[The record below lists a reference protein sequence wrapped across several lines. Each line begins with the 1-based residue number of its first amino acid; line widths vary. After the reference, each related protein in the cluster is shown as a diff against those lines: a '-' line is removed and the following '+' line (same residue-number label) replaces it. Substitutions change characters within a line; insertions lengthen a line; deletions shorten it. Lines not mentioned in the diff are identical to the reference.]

1 MFLRSIVLTLCVA
14 LVCLGAVVGCAPPS
28 STAQPPAN
36 YAALSPAVTAA
47 PAEVPALPALEEQA
61 PPNTTTPATDVPEY
75 SL

>member
-14 LVCLGAVVGCAPPS
+14 LFCLSAVVGCAPPS

-36 YAALSPAVTAA
+36 LAAVSPAVTAA
-47 PAEVPALPALEEQA
+47 PADVPALDEQA
-61 PPNTTTPATDVPEY
+61 PPNTTTPSIDGPEY